1 MEAMEHAEAVSS
13 AATERYVLGELT
25 EAQCEAFEA
34 HFFECPEC
42 ASDVRAAAALVD
54 DPLVF
59 AEHEAP
65 RAPGPARALLG
76 SRAGR
81 APARFGRRLVEAFL
95 PLPLGAAAALVLST
109 GAASWLALVALPDA
123 RGDARAARAEASH
136 ANDLQ
141 VTSSAF
147 LSIARGEPAEVLVE
161 RGQRFAALEL
171 SSAERYPF
179 YRCTLSDAAGSP
191 LRSTIASAPL
201 GDAHVQVLIPLSGL
215 RAGRHALTL
224 DGLASPDGPE
234 AARGLAR
241 YEFSLRFRGE

>member
-1 MEAMEHAEAVSS
+1 MEHDEAVSS

-25 EAQCEAFEA
+25 EAQCAAFEA

-42 ASDVRAAAALVD
+42 AADVRAAAALVD
-54 DPLVF
+54 DPAVF
-59 AEHEAP
+59 AEEGAP
-65 RAPGPARALLG
+65 MAAAPTARPLA
-76 SRAGR
+76 
-81 APARFGRRLVEAFL
+81 APASLARWRRPLARAFL
-95 PLPLGAAAALVLST
+95 PLPLGAAAALVLSA
-109 GAASWLALVALPDA
+109 GAAGWLALVALPAA
-123 RGDARAARAEASH
+123 RGDAAAARAEANR

-141 VTSSAF
+141 MTSSAF
-147 LSIARGEPAEVLVE
+147 LSIARGEPADVVVE
-161 RGQRFAALEL
+161 RGQRFATLEL

-179 YRCTLSDAAGSP
+179 YRCTLTDAAGLP
-191 LRSTIASAPL
+191 LRSTVTSAPL

>member
-1 MEAMEHAEAVSS
+1 MEHAEAVSS
-13 AATERYVLGELT
+13 AATERYVLGELSA
-25 EAQCEAFEA
+25 EQCEAFEA
-34 HFFECPEC
+34 HFFECAEC

-54 DPLVF
+54 DPGVF
-59 AEHEAP
+59 AERDVAFGASVVRPVLGRTGRDPFGP
-65 RAPGPARALLG
+65 RW
-76 SRAGR
+76 
-81 APARFGRRLVEAFL
+81 GRRLMQAFT

-109 GAASWLALVALPDA
+109 GSAGWLALVSLP
-123 RGDARAARAEASH
+123 AARSEMNTARSEASR
-136 ANDLQ
+136 AGDLQ

-147 LSIARGEPAEVLVE
+147 LSIARGEPSDVIVE

-179 YRCTLSDAAGSP
+179 YRCTLTDAAGVP
-191 LRSTIASAPL
+191 LRSTVAAAPL